1 MKRKTVLVTGASA
14 GIGAAT
20 ALQAARQ
27 GYDIALHYHSDLSGA
42 QLVAKLAEA
51 QGATVT
57 LLQGDIGQPADVERI
72 FSELDDQ
79 FPTLNALVNNA
90 GTIAH
95 VARLDEISAARML
108 RMIEVNLA
116 GPMLLAKEAVL
127 RMSTRYGGEGGVIV
141 NVSSAAARL
150 GAANHY
156 VDYAATK
163 AGINSFTKGLS
174 DEVAGE
180 GIRVVAIAPGI
191 IETAIHAKAGLPDR
205 ADDMAPMIPMR
216 RAGAAE
222 ECADAILYL
231 MSEQASYITG
241 TVLDVTGGR

>member
-20 ALQAARQ
+20 ALEAARQ
-27 GYDIALHYHSDLSGA
+27 GYDIALHYHSDLSSA
-42 QLVAKLAEA
+42 QMVARLAEA
-51 QGATVT
+51 QGAKVA
-57 LLQGDIGQPADVERI
+57 LLQGDTGKPEDIERI
-72 FSELDDQ
+72 FSEFDEQ
-79 FPTLNALVNNA
+79 FSSLEALVNNA
-90 GTIAH
+90 ATIAPA
-95 VARLDEISAARML
+95 ARLDEISASRLNRML
-108 RMIEVNLA
+108 QVNLA

-127 RMSTRYGGEGGVIV
+127 RMSTLYGGEGGVIV
-141 NVSSAAARL
+141 NVSSAASRL
-150 GAANHY
+150 GGALQY
-156 VDYAATK
+156 VDYASTK
-163 AGINSFTKGLS
+163 AGINTFTKGLS

-180 GIRVVAIAPGI
+180 GIRVVAISPGI

-205 ADDMAPMIPMR
+205 ADDLAPMIPMQ

-241 TVLDVTGGR
+241 AVLDVTGGR